1 MTESTGGSRDQGRE
15 LEKMKGNL
23 IVGQSGG
30 PTAVINSSL
39 AGVIKAARKAGIKRV
54 YGMHYGI
61 EGFLQEDIIDLDEYF
76 TTSHDLSML
85 KRTPSAFLGTCRY
98 KLPAVEGHED
108 VYEKIF
114 EILDKYNIEFFLYNG
129 GNDSMDTIKML
140 SDYAAAHGK
149 KQKFMGIPKTIDN
162 DLPMTDPCPRYGS
175 SAKYIATSMK
185 EIIRDNESY
194 GVSKPTICI
203 VEIMGRHAGWLTAT
217 AALSK
222 DVDCS
227 GPDLIY
233 LPEVPFDINSFV
245 DKIRE
250 LAKVKK
256 SVVVAVSEGLK
267 TADGKF
273 VCELGT
279 VNDHV
284 DAFGHKQLAGTAA
297 YLANVVT
304 QETGLK
310 SRYIEFSS
318 LQRCA
323 AHLASRTDADEAY
336 NVGFL
341 AAKAAFEGHSGM
353 MIAIEVKS
361 REPYIVEYDMYDIHG
376 IANVERKVPKNWITN
391 GGTFVSDE
399 YLDYV
404 RPLIMGS
411 LQPYTAAGVP
421 IHMTLAKKKKRSSK

>member
-1 MTESTGGSRDQGRE
+1 
-15 LEKMKGNL
+15 MKGNV

-39 AGVIKAARKAGIKRV
+39 AGVIKASWKAGIRRI

-61 EGFLQEDIIDLDEYF
+61 EGLLNEDIVDLEDYV
-76 TTSHDLSML
+76 TSSQDLSLL
-85 KRTPSAFLGTCRY
+85 KRTPSSFLGTCRY
-98 KLPAVEGHED
+98 KLPPIEGNED
-108 VYEKIF
+108 LYEKIF
-114 EILDKYNIEFFLYNG
+114 DILDKKNIEYFLYNG

-140 SDYAAAHGK
+140 SDYALAHNK

-162 DLPMTDPCPRYGS
+162 DLPMTDHCPGYGS

-217 AALSK
+217 AALSR
-222 DVDCS
+222 DIDCS

-233 LPEVPFDINSFV
+233 LPEVPFDIDKFI
-245 DKIRE
+245 DKIKD
-250 LAKVKK
+250 LAEKQNKK
-256 SVVVAVSEGLK
+256 SIVVAVSEGLK
-267 TADGKF
+267 MEDGRF

-284 DAFGHKQLAGTAA
+284 DAFGHKQLAGTAS

-304 QETGLK
+304 QKTGLK

-323 AHLASRTDADEAY
+323 AHVSSRVDADEAY
-336 NVGFL
+336 NVGYL
-341 AAKAAFEGHSGM
+341 AAKAAFEGKTGM
-353 MIAIEVKS
+353 MITIQVES
-361 REPYIVEYDMYDIHG
+361 REPYVESYSMFDIHEV
-376 IANVERKVPKNWITN
+376 ANVERKVPKSWIIN
-391 GGTFVSDE
+391 DGTYVSDE
-399 YLDYV
+399 YLNYA
-404 RPLIMGS
+404 RPFIIGS
-411 LQPYTAAGVP
+411 IQPYTAGGLP
-421 IHMTLAKKKKRSSK
+421 MHLTMKKKRK

>member
-1 MTESTGGSRDQGRE
+1 
-15 LEKMKGNL
+15 MKGNL

-39 AGVIKAARKAGIKRV
+39 AGVIKASWKAGVRRI

-61 EGFLQEDIIDLDEYF
+61 EGLLQEDIVDIEDYI
-76 TTSHDLSML
+76 TSGQDLSLL

-114 EILDKYNIEFFLYNG
+114 DILDKKNIEFFLYNG
-129 GNDSMDTIKML
+129 GNDSMDTIKQL
-140 SDYAAAHGK
+140 SDYAATHGK

-162 DLPMTDPCPRYGS
+162 DLPMTDHCPGYGS

-222 DVDCS
+222 DIDCN

-233 LPEVPFDINSFV
+233 LPEVTFDVQDFV
-245 DKIRE
+245 ARIKK
-250 LAKVKK
+250 LAETKK
-256 SVVVAVSEGLK
+256 SIVVAVSEGLK

-273 VCELGT
+273 VCELGSS
-279 VNDHV
+279 NDHV

-297 YLANVVT
+297 YLASIVT
-304 QETGLK
+304 AETGLK

-323 AHLASRTDADEAY
+323 SHLASRIDADEAY
-336 NVGFL
+336 NVGYL
-341 AAKAAFEGHSGM
+341 AAEAAFNGETGK
-353 MIAIEVKS
+353 MITIKVKS
-361 REPYIVEYDMYDIHG
+361 REPYVEQYDMFDIHE
-376 IANVERKVPKNWITN
+376 IANVERKVPKNWIIN
-391 GGTFVSDE
+391 DGTYVSDE
-399 YLDYV
+399 FIEYAQ
-404 RPLIMGS
+404 PLIEGELDAYYS
-411 LQPYTAAGVP
+411 NGVP
-421 IHMTLAKKKKRSSK
+421 QHLTLSE